1 MPNPLADEA
10 RQLDDAALRDA
21 VNEAYRELFNLQF
34 QKGTRQLQDMTTI
47 KRARRRIARLRTIL
61 RQREL
66 AVVAGAPIAPL
77 STAAPAAISP
87 QRQRALDAREAAQA
101 AQAAAEAAAAPEIP
115 LPASDIA
122 EGVATDA
129 VATVDLASYE
139 APPSDADASTDTDP
153 DTDPSA
159 ASDDGDTANAD
170 KETD

>member
-129 VATVDLASYE
+129 VATVDLASSE